1 MKELNTSETDKLV
14 GGFIIGCAFMAIVVI
29 LLFGLITNSDE
40 KIVIRSSK
48 KIIPEWQLTTDG
60 KKVDTVYIY
69 KQIQGR

>member
-1 MKELNTSETDKLV
+1 MEKLNTSETDKLV
-14 GGFIIGCAFMAIVVI
+14 GGFIIGCAFMAIVGM
-29 LLFGLITNSDE
+29 LLLAVVTNSDE
-40 KIVIRSSK
+40 KIEIRSSK